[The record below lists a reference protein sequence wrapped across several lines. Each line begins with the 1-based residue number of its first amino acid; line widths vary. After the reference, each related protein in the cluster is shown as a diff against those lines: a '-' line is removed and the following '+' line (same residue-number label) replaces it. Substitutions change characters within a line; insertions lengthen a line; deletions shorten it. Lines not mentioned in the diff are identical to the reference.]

1 MRITEYIRT
10 SVRDII
16 TQPLRCFLTVSAVI
30 LSSALLVT
38 LVSIGITTRDT
49 VVGHFEQGDALST
62 IIVSANSAATGG
74 FFNSTVQETR
84 NDAEKLTDDVVER
97 LNKLANVTSA
107 TPQVTI
113 WELANFQIEGS
124 ETSYVSNTIASS
136 QRTLNN
142 SSLAAGEWFDNTDKT
157 PRIVLGNGYLRA
169 LGVTDPKSVIGKQL
183 TFTTVKSYRGIGANI
198 PSYRATS
205 ADRSAFEQQR
215 TQINATI
222 VGVTAPSVNDNR
234 IYIPLEWGRLVET
247 PRVSTPTG
255 ETTTDSI
262 AKNGYTNIVVTADSK
277 DAVPGIAS
285 DINNLGFGA
294 ITYQKQIDQI
304 NQLSLVMWVILG
316 SVAFISLI
324 SASLGIINTL
334 LMSVSEQKQAIQ
346 IWRACGASRGMISRI
361 YILQAIIL
369 SVIGAAIGA
378 AIGYAVCKLING
390 RLESVLSAQGL
401 NSIQLPDVPLWII
414 VGSIIMS
421 VVIAVIAA
429 LYPARVAAR
438 KIID

>member
-1 MRITEYIRT
+1 
-10 SVRDII
+10 
-16 TQPLRCFLTVSAVI
+16 
-30 LSSALLVT
+30 
-38 LVSIGITTRDT
+38 VSIGITTRDT

-62 IIVSANSAATGG
+62 IIVSANSAASGG

-97 LNKLANVTSA
+97 LNKLANVTSV

-136 QRTLNN
+136 QKTLDD
-142 SSLAAGEWFDNTDKT
+142 SSLAAGEWFDNSDKS
-157 PRIVLGNGYLRA
+157 PKIVLGNGYLRA
-169 LGVTDPKSVIGKQL
+169 LGITDPTSIVGKQL
-183 TFTTVKSYRGIGANI
+183 TFTTVKGYRGIGADI
-198 PSYRATS
+198 PSYRAS
-205 ADRSAFEQQR
+205 SSDRSTFEQQR
-215 TQINATI
+215 TQLTATI

-262 AKNGYTNIVVTADSK
+262 AKNGYTNIVVMANSK

-334 LMSVSEQKQAIQ
+334 LMSVSEQKQTIQ
-346 IWRACGASRGMISRI
+346 IWRSCGASRGMISRI

-369 SVIGAAIGA
+369 SVIGATVGA
-378 AIGYAVCKLING
+378 AVGYIVCKLINS

-414 VGSIIMS
+414 GGSIIMS